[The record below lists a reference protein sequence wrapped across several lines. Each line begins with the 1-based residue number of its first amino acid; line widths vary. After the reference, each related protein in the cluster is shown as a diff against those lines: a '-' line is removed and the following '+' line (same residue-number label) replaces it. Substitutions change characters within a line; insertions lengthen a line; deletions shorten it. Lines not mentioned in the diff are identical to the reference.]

1 MRSLLNPP
9 DLPFTAAEEDVETS
23 LPPPVANPSSSSDA
37 GLVDYKI
44 DLNHYFQSPNPLEKE
59 NLSTIEEDGLDMS
72 TFSKLGTTQKKSKTA
87 NGVNLRKSLA
97 WNSAFFTEEG
107 VLNPLELSILGGSS
121 LRSKEKILSLVN
133 GQMSPLLGLHERSSA
148 VGHQKSYGKMDA
160 LSAIKDIKNFKEEN
174 LLSKLNASI
183 QEEQQEGEGIKY
195 SSKSIGRVASR
206 LATPSSQKRTA
217 NTNAA
222 NPTSKI
228 PKFMP
233 AKSHTV
239 SIPRATRDAIPCVR
253 NLKSNTSANAVG
265 LEHTLQKRCFQSNIR
280 KQSACPQPMKPS
292 AIYLSRP
299 LVPLIDKGAT
309 ENLSVPK
316 VVKRTAIS
324 SISVNGSSSL
334 SKKVH
339 GDAIALAKPSG
350 LRMPSPSLGFFQQGK
365 LPPSGSQSQKTVHL
379 FRPTIPLGKTMSV
392 TPADES
398 RASLASTREKSIN
411 GPAVPKSFGRTT
423 ISTKM
428 EHSFTPSSLSAFNG
442 NVVHPSRGEYAS
454 TIQLGID
461 KEVPYASNSML
472 QIGDKACSLE
482 ELNET
487 WIDERPSSEDNSAQ
501 QSPPS
506 YRGFVTDAISG
517 QDEQATGNLQVN
529 SDAGF
534 VLSDIVDDYS
544 SLLAAKSSLS
554 LSKHKVASS
563 VAFSSPEEDCSLALE
578 AGTEDENN
586 SHLRS
591 STEHNSDTDFISNS
605 EIVNPPSEKPGMS
618 AKTVNYGTN
627 YSPVRLTSVLEDS
640 LTSPSASCQIK
651 DHTLEC
657 VNEDHINSKEEESL
671 LQDGSENEQK
681 DKVKQD
687 FRHLKLNVVPFSEEW
702 LAAIEAFGEDILELK
717 TGPVQN
723 SPTDKTLP
731 EPGPWS
737 PMKRKAQDV
746 GPFDCTKHSAKLSE
760 PTS

>member
-1 MRSLLNPP
+1 MGSLLNPP
-9 DLPFTAAEEDVETS
+9 DLPFTAAEEDVESS

-37 GLVDYKI
+37 RLVDYKI
-44 DLNHYFQSPNPLEKE
+44 DLNHCCQSPNPLEE
-59 NLSTIEEDGLDMS
+59 ESLPTIEEDGLDMP
-72 TFSKLGTTQKKSKTA
+72 TFSKSGTTQKKSKMA

-107 VLNPLELSILGGSS
+107 VLNPLELSVLGGSS

-133 GQMSPLLGLHERSSA
+133 GQMSPLLGLHERSPA
-148 VGHQKSYGKMDA
+148 VGHQKSYGKMVA
-160 LSAIKDIKNFKEEN
+160 LSASKDNKNFKEEN

-183 QEEQQEGEGIKY
+183 PEEQQEGEGIKY
-195 SSKSIGRVASR
+195 SSKNIGKVASR

-222 NPTSKI
+222 NRTSKI

-233 AKSHTV
+233 AKSHTA
-239 SIPRATRDAIPCVR
+239 SIPRDTRDAIPCVR
-253 NLKSNTSANAVG
+253 NLKSNTSATAVDM
-265 LEHTLQKRCFQSNIR
+265 EHTLQKRCFQSNIR
-280 KQSACPQPMKPS
+280 NQSACPQSMKPS

-299 LVPLIDKGAT
+299 LVPLIDKGTT

-316 VVKRTAIS
+316 VVKRTSIS
-324 SISVNGSSSL
+324 SITVNGSSPL
-334 SKKVH
+334 PKKVH
-339 GDAIALAKPSG
+339 GDAIAHAKPSG

-365 LPPSGSQSQKTVHL
+365 LPPTGIQSQRSVHL
-379 FRPTIPLGKTMSV
+379 CRPTIPLGKTMGV
-392 TPADES
+392 TPAGES
-398 RASLASTREKSIN
+398 KASLASTREKTIN
-411 GPAVPKSFGRTT
+411 GPVAPKYFARTT
-423 ISTKM
+423 TSTKM
-428 EHSFTPSSLSAFNG
+428 ENSLKPSSLSAFNG
-442 NVVHPSRGEYAS
+442 NVAHPSSGENAS

-472 QIGDKACSLE
+472 QIGDKACSLG

-487 WIDERPSSEDNSAQ
+487 WIDERPSSEDNSAK

-506 YRGFVTDAISG
+506 YRGFATDAISG

-529 SDAGF
+529 PDAEF
-534 VLSDIVDDYS
+534 VLSDLVDDFS
-544 SLLAAKSSLS
+544 SLPAAKSSLS
-554 LSKHKVASS
+554 LSKHGVDSS
-563 VAFSSPEEDCSLALE
+563 IAFSSLEEDCSLAVE

-586 SHLRS
+586 SYLRS
-591 STEHNSDTDFISNS
+591 STEHNSDTNFISNS
-605 EIVNPPSEKPGMS
+605 EIVNPPSEKPGIS
-618 AKTVNYGTN
+618 AKTVYYGTN

-640 LTSPSASCQIK
+640 LTSPSANCQIK

-657 VNEDHINSKEEESL
+657 VNEDHINSKEEEYL

-681 DKVKQD
+681 EKVKQD
-687 FRHLKLNVVPFSEEW
+687 IHRLKLNAVPFSEEW
-702 LAAIEAFGEDILELK
+702 LAAIETFGEDILELK

-746 GPFDCTKHSAKLSE
+746 GPFDCTKHSTKLSE